1 MMIESIFSF
10 SRDKMQVLMK
20 KRENF
25 PYCES
30 SRYTYLHHMDE
41 QTPQT
46 EKPTTGEKREVTN
59 RSTKI
64 LVVDDEAAM
73 REVLEMRLQEW
84 GFDVCVAE
92 DGVEGKEKAETYDPD
107 IVISDVIMP
116 HVSGMELLRYLKA
129 GDPNRPIILVTA
141 QASIDLAVEAIK
153 QGAQDFVT
161 KPIDYSK
168 LKSIL
173 TSAEHEIDLR
183 RESRRLA
190 SQLERGAGFGDF
202 VGTSKSMREV
212 YDLISNIASSNASVI
227 ITGESGTGKELVA
240 RTIHALS
247 PRAKGPFIAI
257 NAAAI
262 PENLMES
269 EMFGHERGA
278 FTGAT
283 GIQTGCFEKADH
295 GTLFLDEIA
304 EMPIALQP
312 KLLRVLEDS
321 HVRRV
326 GGSQEFQVDVRVLA
340 ATNKEPR
347 SAVENGNLREDLF
360 YRLNV
365 FTVALPP
372 LRDRKTDIPLLIKA
386 FIREFNLK
394 HNAKVEFCKDETM
407 ELLKAYSWPGN
418 VRELRNILERA
429 VILAKGSWIEPSHL
443 PAYLMSTPVL
453 EGGSK
458 VVIPAGGVT
467 AAEAEKELI
476 LRTLRLTGNNKAEAA
491 RQLGLDVKTI
501 RNKLKAYGIN

>member
-1 MMIESIFSF
+1 M
-10 SRDKMQVLMK
+10 
-20 KRENF
+20 
-25 PYCES
+25 S
-30 SRYTYLHHMDE
+30 S
-41 QTPQT
+41 
-46 EKPTTGEKREVTN
+46 

-84 GFDVCVAE
+84 GFEVCLAE
-92 DGVEGKEKAETYDPD
+92 DGIEGKEMAESYDPD

-116 HVSGMELLRYLKA
+116 QVSGMDLLRSLKA
-129 GDPNRPIILVTA
+129 GDPDRPIILVTA
-141 QASIDLAVEAIK
+141 QASIDLAVDAMK

-161 KPIDYSK
+161 KPIDYPK
-168 LKSIL
+168 LKLIL
-173 TSAEHEIDLR
+173 KAAEQEIDLR

-202 VGTSKSMREV
+202 VGTSKMMREV
-212 YDLISNIASSNASVI
+212 YDLISSIANSDASVI
-227 ITGESGTGKELVA
+227 ITGESGTGKELAA
-240 RTIHALS
+240 RTIHELS
-247 PRAKGPFIAI
+247 PRSKGPFIAI

-283 GIQTGCFEKADH
+283 GVQAGCFELANR

-304 EMPIALQP
+304 EMPLALQP
-312 KLLRVLEDS
+312 KLLRVLEDQR
-321 HVRRV
+321 VRRV

-347 SAVENGNLREDLF
+347 EAVENGKLREDLF

-372 LRDRKTDIPLLIKA
+372 LRERKSDISLLAQA
-386 FIREFNLK
+386 FIREFNAK
-394 HNAKVEFCKDETM
+394 HNAQVESCRIEAL
-407 ELLKAYSWPGN
+407 ELLKVYSWPGN
-418 VRELRNILERA
+418 VRELRNIMERA
-429 VILAKGSWIEPSHL
+429 VILAKGPWIEPSHL
-443 PAYLMSTPVL
+443 PAYILNSPAS
-453 EGGSK
+453 ESGSK
-458 VVIPAGGVT
+458 IVLPIGVT

>member
-1 MMIESIFSF
+1 MNS
-10 SRDKMQVLMK
+10 
-20 KRENF
+20 
-25 PYCES
+25 
-30 SRYTYLHHMDE
+30 
-41 QTPQT
+41 
-46 EKPTTGEKREVTN
+46 

-73 REVLEMRLQEW
+73 REVLKMRLQEW
-84 GFDVCVAE
+84 GFEVCLAE
-92 DGVEGKEKAETYDPD
+92 DGLEGKELAESDDPD

-116 HVSGMELLRYLKA
+116 QVSGMDLLRLLKA
-129 GDPNRPIILVTA
+129 GDPDRPIILVTA
-141 QASIDLAVEAIK
+141 QASIDLAVDAIK

-161 KPIDYSK
+161 KPIDYAK
-168 LKSIL
+168 LKMIL
-173 TSAEHEIDLR
+173 EAAQQEIDLR
-183 RESRRLA
+183 RESRRLS

-202 VGTSKSMREV
+202 VGTSKLMREV
-212 YDLISNIASSNASVI
+212 YDLISSIAHSDASVI
-227 ITGESGTGKELVA
+227 ITGESGTGKELAA
-240 RTIHALS
+240 RTIHELS
-247 PRAKGPFIAI
+247 ARSKGPFIAI

-283 GIQTGCFEKADH
+283 GVQSGRFELANR

-304 EMPIALQP
+304 EMPLALQP
-312 KLLRVLEDS
+312 KLLRVLEDRR
-321 HVRRV
+321 VRRV

-347 SAVENGNLREDLF
+347 NAVESGKLREDLF

-372 LRDRKTDIPLLIKA
+372 LRVRKSDIPLLAQA
-386 FIREFNLK
+386 FIQEFNAK
-394 HNAKVEFCKDETM
+394 HNQHVESCRIEAL

-418 VRELRNILERA
+418 VRELRNIMERA
-429 VILAKGSWIEPSHL
+429 VILAKGPWIEPSHL
-443 PAYLMSTPVL
+443 PAYLLNSPTS
-453 EGGSK
+453 ESGSK
-458 VVIPAGGVT
+458 IVLPMGVT

>member
-1 MMIESIFSF
+1 MN
-10 SRDKMQVLMK
+10 SRSMK
-20 KRENF
+20 
-25 PYCES
+25 
-30 SRYTYLHHMDE
+30 
-41 QTPQT
+41 
-46 EKPTTGEKREVTN
+46 V
-59 RSTKI
+59 

-84 GFDVCVAE
+84 GFEVCLAE
-92 DGVEGKEKAETYDPD
+92 DGIEGKEKAELYDPD

-116 HVSGMELLRYLKA
+116 QVSGMDLLRFLKA

-141 QASIDLAVEAIK
+141 QASIDLAVDAMK

-161 KPIDYSK
+161 KPIDYPK
-168 LKSIL
+168 LKLIL
-173 TSAEHEIDLR
+173 KAAEQEIDLR

-202 VGTSKSMREV
+202 VGTSKIMREV
-212 YDLISNIASSNASVI
+212 YDLISSIASSDASVI
-227 ITGESGTGKELVA
+227 ITGESGTGKELAA
-240 RTIHALS
+240 RTIHELGARS
-247 PRAKGPFIAI
+247 KGPFIAI

-269 EMFGHERGA
+269 EIFGHERGA

-283 GIQTGCFEKADH
+283 GLQAGCFELSNR

-304 EMPIALQP
+304 EMPLALQP
-312 KLLRVLEDS
+312 KLLRVLEDGR
-321 HVRRV
+321 VRRV
-326 GGSQEFQVDVRVLA
+326 GGSQEFLVDVRVLA

-347 SAVENGNLREDLF
+347 TAVESGKLREDLF

-372 LRDRKTDIPLLIKA
+372 LRERKLDISLLAQA
-386 FIREFNLK
+386 FIRQFNAK
-394 HNAKVEFCKDETM
+394 HNAQVESCRTETL
-407 ELLKAYSWPGN
+407 ELLKAYAWPGN
-418 VRELRNILERA
+418 VRELKNIMERA
-429 VILAKGSWIEPSHL
+429 VILAKGVWIEPSHL
-443 PAYLMSTPVL
+443 PAYILNSPNS
-453 EGGSK
+453 ESGSK
-458 VVIPAGGVT
+458 IVLPMGVT

>member
-1 MMIESIFSF
+1 M
-10 SRDKMQVLMK
+10 
-20 KRENF
+20 N
-25 PYCES
+25 
-30 SRYTYLHHMDE
+30 
-41 QTPQT
+41 
-46 EKPTTGEKREVTN
+46 N

-64 LVVDDEAAM
+64 LVVDDEPAM

-84 GFDVCVAE
+84 GFDVCLAE
-92 DGVEGKEKAETYDPD
+92 DGIEGKELAESYDPD

-116 HVSGMELLRYLKA
+116 QVSGMDLLRSLKA
-129 GDPNRPIILVTA
+129 GDPDRPIILVTA
-141 QASIDLAVEAIK
+141 QASIDLAVDAIK

-161 KPIDYSK
+161 KPIDYPK
-168 LKSIL
+168 LKMIL
-173 TSAEHEIDLR
+173 KAAEQEIDLR
-183 RESRRLA
+183 RESRRLS

-202 VGTSKSMREV
+202 VGTSKLMREV
-212 YDLISNIASSNASVI
+212 YDLISSIAMSDASVI
-227 ITGESGTGKELVA
+227 ITGESGTGKELAA
-240 RTIHALS
+240 RTIHELS
-247 PRAKGPFIAI
+247 SRSKGPFIAI

-269 EMFGHERGA
+269 EVFGHERGA

-283 GIQTGCFEKADH
+283 GAHAGCFELANR

-304 EMPIALQP
+304 EMPAALQP
-312 KLLRVLEDS
+312 KLLRVLEDRK
-321 HVRRV
+321 VRRV
-326 GGSQEFQVDVRVLA
+326 GGSQEFLVDVRVLA

-347 SAVENGNLREDLF
+347 EAVESAKLREDLF

-372 LRDRKTDIPLLIKA
+372 LRDRKSDIPLLAQA
-386 FIREFNLK
+386 FIREFNAK
-394 HNAKVEFCKDETM
+394 HNAQVESCRSEAL

-418 VRELRNILERA
+418 VRELRNIMERA
-429 VILAKGSWIEPSHL
+429 VILAKGPWIEPSHL
-443 PAYLMSTPVL
+443 PAYILNSPTS
-453 EGGSK
+453 ESGSK
-458 VVIPAGGVT
+458 IVLPIGVT

>member
-1 MMIESIFSF
+1 MN
-10 SRDKMQVLMK
+10 R
-20 KRENF
+20 
-25 PYCES
+25 
-30 SRYTYLHHMDE
+30 
-41 QTPQT
+41 
-46 EKPTTGEKREVTN
+46 

-64 LVVDDEAAM
+64 LIVDDEAAM

-84 GFDVCVAE
+84 GFDVCLAE
-92 DGVEGKEKAETYDPD
+92 DGVQGKEMAEMHDPD

-116 HVSGMELLRYLKA
+116 QVSGMDLLRSLKA
-129 GDPNRPIILVTA
+129 GDPDRPIILVTA
-141 QASIDLAVEAIK
+141 QASIDLAVDAMK

-161 KPIDYSK
+161 KPIDYPK
-168 LKSIL
+168 LRIIL
-173 TSAEHEIDLR
+173 EAAQQEIDLR

-212 YDLISNIASSNASVI
+212 YELISNIAASDASVI
-227 ITGESGTGKELVA
+227 ITGESGTGKELAA
-240 RTIHALS
+240 RTIHDLS
-247 PRAKGPFIAI
+247 ARSKGPFIAI
-257 NAAAI
+257 NASAI

-283 GIQTGCFEKADH
+283 GIQSGCFELSNH

-304 EMPIALQP
+304 EMPVALQP
-312 KLLRVLEDS
+312 KLLRVLEDRR
-321 HVRRV
+321 VRRV
-326 GGSQEFQVDVRVLA
+326 GGSQEFIVDVRVLA

-347 SAVENGNLREDLF
+347 DAVERGKLREDLF

-372 LRDRKTDIPLLIKA
+372 LRERKADIPLLVHA
-386 FIREFNLK
+386 FIREFNAK
-394 HNAKVEFCKDETM
+394 HNSKVESCKSETM
-407 ELLKAYSWPGN
+407 ELLKSYSWPGN
-418 VRELRNILERA
+418 VRELRNIMERA
-429 VILAKGSWIEPSHL
+429 VILAKGPWIEPVHL
-443 PAYLMSTPVL
+443 PAYILGSPIA

-458 VVIPAGGVT
+458 LVLPMGVT

-476 LRTLRLTGNNKAEAA
+476 LKTLRLTGNNKAEAA